1 MKRKKIVCCGEMPVD
16 FISKMKTRGQMQFC
30 ATPGGCIFNTAVL
43 SSKLGLEVA
52 MVTRIGK
59 DRLADFVIDYAR
71 SQGIDTRGIVQTEDT
86 KTPLAIACIDKK
98 GDASYSFYKMIG
110 PQLAIPD
117 KDIPKRLFDGASI
130 FHCGSAYSYNDY
142 SHQTLMK
149 LLNIAREKKLFIS
162 YDPNAR
168 KKMVVGSKAARAR
181 MLNILPFV
189 SLAKMNDF
197 DLKFITAQKTL
208 DKALRKIKDLTDA
221 HIVITLGAKG
231 AFYLRG
237 KKRIFVPAFKVKV
250 ADTIGAGDSFTAGL
264 LYRYACYG
272 EKIFHEDTRT
282 HLRFATA
289 VSAITCTK
297 DGATSAI
304 RGLKQVKTFL
314 KRNR

>member
-1 MKRKKIVCCGEMPVD
+1 MKKKKIVCCGEMPVD
-16 FISKMKTRGQMQFC
+16 FISRAKGRGQIDFC
-30 ATPGGCIFNTAVL
+30 ATPGGSIFNTAVL
-43 SSKLGLEVA
+43 SSRLGLEAA
-52 MVTRIGK
+52 MVTKIGK
-59 DRLADFVIDYAR
+59 DRLADFLVDYAK
-71 SQGIDTRGIVQTEDT
+71 SEGIDTQGIVQSEDT

-98 GDASYSFYKMIG
+98 GDASYSFYKIRG
-110 PQLAIPD
+110 PQLAIPK

-142 SHQTLMK
+142 SHDTLMA
-149 LLNIAREKKLFIS
+149 LLNVARKKKLFIS

-168 KKMVVGSKAARAR
+168 KKMVVGSKSARSR
-181 MLNILPFV
+181 MLKTLPFV
-189 SLAKMNDF
+189 RLAKMNDF

-221 HIVITLGAKG
+221 HVVITLGAKG

-264 LYRYACYG
+264 LYRYALYG
-272 EKIFHEDTRT
+272 EKIFCEDTRA

-289 VSAITCTK
+289 VAAITCTEH
-297 DGATSAI
+297 GATSAI
-304 RGLKQVKTFL
+304 KGLNQVKAFL
-314 KRNR
+314 KKR